1 MLRRMPRPSPAL
13 VVALIALVVAA
24 TGGAMAAIPDADG
37 TIHGCIGA
45 RGALRVIEPPATCE
59 ATEAALDFSQKGPA
73 GERGPAGPPGSRL
86 TAEETAVIDAGAEL
100 STKAPKPG
108 KLKLSRKQL
117 AELAPEKKSE
127 AFSAYR
133 DGPVT
138 LGPYKGAK
146 SGVVASLPLPA
157 GRWVI
162 FAKAWVNSNFANCDL
177 QAGTDSDRT
186 LAYAGN
192 TLHANVVHRFTK
204 AQPGAVQV
212 RCTGRDHSHDQGHG
226 DRGRRA
232 HEHAHELLTANRAGP
247 GGEIAAILAVGL

>member
-117 AELAPEKKSE
+117 AELAPEKESE

-162 FAKAWVNSNFANCDL
+162 FAKAWVNSNFANCDP

-204 AQPGAVQV
+204 PSRVQFRCCAQGGIIRMIKVTAIEV
-212 RCTGRDHSHDQGHG
+212 D
-226 DRGRRA
+226 
-232 HEHAHELLTANRAGP
+232 ELTNTP
-247 GGEIAAILAVGL
+247 TSF

>member
-1 MLRRMPRPSPAL
+1 MQVKNPLRPIESRAILR
-13 VVALIALVVAA
+13 VR
-24 TGGAMAAIPDADG
+24 GG
-37 TIHGCIGA
+37 GCIGA

-59 ATEAALDFSQKGPA
+59 ATEAALDFSQKGRA

-86 TAEETAVIDAGAEL
+86 TSEEAAVIDAGAEL

-117 AELAPEKKSE
+117 AELTPEKESE

-138 LGPYKGAK
+138 LGPNKGAK

-162 FAKAWVNSNFANCDL
+162 FAKASRVQFRCGAQGGIIRMIKVTVIEVDEL
-177 QAGTDSDRT
+177 T
-186 LAYAGN
+186 N
-192 TLHANVVHRFTK
+192 TPTSF
-204 AQPGAVQV
+204 
-212 RCTGRDHSHDQGHG
+212 
-226 DRGRRA
+226 
-232 HEHAHELLTANRAGP
+232 
-247 GGEIAAILAVGL
+247 